1 MSVLGSLPN
10 FLAISPEFNKTID
23 YLTFNHSSIKKD
35 SKIKKTQAAAH
46 PKFLRDF
53 SGMSQYDQGTESYIY
68 TSVHKDLS
76 TFMRLNSA
84 APTARSA
91 EKQKMAK
98 KIPKTVKSR
107 ISSRRDPSELQ
118 VPIPKTV
125 KMQEKIRNELL

>member
-1 MSVLGSLPN
+1 MSELGSLPN
-10 FLAISPEFNKTID
+10 FLTISPEFNKTID
-23 YLTFNHSSIKKD
+23 FLTPSRRSTHKNPKL
-35 SKIKKTQAAAH
+35 KITEAVGQTR
-46 PKFLRDF
+46 FRRDF
-53 SGMSQYDQGTESYIY
+53 SGMSQYDQGNENYIY

-91 EKQKMAK
+91 EKQKIEK
-98 KIPKTVKSR
+98 KVPKIVKSR

-118 VPIPKTV
+118 VPIPKSV